1 MLKADGFDDAIVGRG
16 NVHGKEDVIIYS
28 AEKCVDVL
36 VKRDGMT
43 DQEALEYCEFNVFQA
58 YLGEGTPIFMWE
70 YTEDEQLPS
79 FATTQLDKQKTNE
92 ADVQHKS

>member
-1 MLKADGFDDAIVGRG
+1 MLKADGFDDAIVGVG
-16 NVHGKEDVIIYS
+16 NVHGQDDVLIYS

-43 DQEALEYCEFNVFQA
+43 EQDALEFCEFNVFQA

-70 YTEDEQLPS
+70 YTDDEQLPS
-79 FATTQLDKQKTNE
+79 FAITQLDKQKNHE
-92 ADVQHKS
+92 ENVQHKD